1 MLGPG
6 TRLGPYEI
14 QSALG
19 AGGMGEVYRAKDT
32 KLGRDVAIKVLP
44 SSLTSDPE
52 RLARFG
58 REAQVLAS
66 LNHPNIAAIHHLE
79 TTGDAPALVMELVEG
94 ESLADRIAR
103 GPVPID
109 EALPIAK
116 QIAEALEAAHEQ
128 GVIHRDLKPANIKVR
143 PDGTV
148 KVLDFGLAKLA
159 DSNPSSNLS
168 SAGLSMSPT
177 ITSPTLV
184 SGVGVLLG
192 TAAYMSP
199 EQAKGKPADK
209 RSDIWAFGCVLYE
222 MLVGRAVFVGDDV
235 ADTLANVLKAQPD
248 WSLIPQDVSPSVH
261 LLLRRALEKDRS
273 RRLAHLAAAV
283 FALEEAESS
292 PHLAT
297 KDPRRISKPARLAIA
312 AIAVVSLVV
321 AGTAVLLQRSN
332 APQSAPIRVTL
343 RVGPNNSVLA
353 GSGQPVLAVSGDGRR
368 IAYATG
374 EGLYV
379 QELSRFEPTLI
390 YRAEA
395 RQTIASPAFS
405 PDGQFIAFYSVLD
418 QSIHRIEVSGGADVR
433 VCRTSFPYGIAWDRV
448 GIVFGQG
455 EAGIGRCTVAGGQPE
470 QLIRVSAAELADEP
484 QILPDNDHILF
495 TIASREAGVVAP
507 WDTAQVVV
515 QSLKT
520 GERKAVIQGG
530 SGARY
535 VNGRLFYALGAVIF
549 AVPFDVNRLA
559 TTGDAVAVV
568 EGVRRA
574 GVTGVAHY
582 AISSSG
588 TLYYIPGPDTS
599 LVANKLVAIADAT
612 GTATRL
618 PLPARP
624 YSQIRASPDGS
635 RLALL
640 TEDAK
645 EATIWTYS
653 VGSGA
658 ALQRLTIGGR
668 NRFPVWSGDGQ
679 QIAFQSNRDGTPAVF
694 VQRVDGTV
702 PAARL
707 TDPASGEEHIPES
720 WSPDGRQ
727 ILVST
732 LRTGMYELGVLS
744 VGQRTLQSLH
754 VRSVQPIGAVFS
766 PDGRWIAYAT
776 STATGPAAVPDRG
789 IYVQPFP
796 PTGAIYQAPTVGLD
810 FHPAWSARGERL
822 FYVPSNISGKMTSVS
837 VTVTG
842 PHAVTFGQPVTV
854 PATVTGNRTS
864 GSPRAWD
871 VLRDGRFVGLA
882 DAEEPAAANANEIR
896 AVINWF
902 TELQQRVPTR

>member
-1 MLGPG
+1 V
-6 TRLGPYEI
+6 
-14 QSALG
+14 SAIG
-19 AGGMGEVYRAKDT
+19 AGGMGEVYSARDT
-32 KLGRDVAIKVLP
+32 RLKRDVALKILP
-44 SSLTSDPE
+44 ELFASDPD
-52 RLARFG
+52 RIARFQ
-58 REAQVLAS
+58 REAEVLAS
-66 LNHPNIAAIHHLE
+66 LNHPNIAAIHGLE
-79 TTGDAPALVMELVEG
+79 ESEGTRALVMELVDG
-94 ESLADRIAR
+94 ETLADRIAR
-103 GPVPID
+103 GPIPVD

-116 QIAEALEAAHEQ
+116 QIAEALEVAHDQ
-128 GVIHRDLKPANIKVR
+128 GIIHRDLKPANIKVR

-159 DSNPSSNLS
+159 EPSVSTTTGP
-168 SAGLSMSPT
+168 SALSMSPT
-177 ITSPTLV
+177 ITSPAMMT
-184 SGVGVLLG
+184 GVGVLLG

-199 EQAKGKPADK
+199 EQAKGRPADK

-222 MLVGRAVFVGDDV
+222 MLVGRSAFVGDDV

-248 WSLIPQDVSPSVH
+248 WSLIPADVPPPVH
-261 LLLRRALEKDRS
+261 LLLRRALEKDRN
-273 RRLAHLAAAV
+273 RRVADPAAAV
-283 FALEEAESS
+283 FALEEAESV
-292 PHLAT
+292 PHLST
-297 KDPRRISKPARLAIA
+297 KDPRRDSTKRVKFAIA
-312 AIAVVSLVV
+312 AMAVVSLVV
-321 AGTAVLLQRSN
+321 AGTVVWMRRSS

-353 GSGQPVLAVSGDGRR
+353 GSGQPVLAVSADGRR

-395 RQTIASPAFS
+395 RQTIASPTFS

-418 QSIHRIEVSGGADVR
+418 QSIHRIEASGGADVR
-433 VCRTSFPYGIAWDRV
+433 VCRTSFPYGITWDRM
-448 GIVFGQG
+448 GIVFGNG
-455 EAGIGRCTVAGGQPE
+455 NAGIERCAVSAGQPE

-484 QILPDNDHILF
+484 QILPDNDHIVF
-495 TIASREAGVVAP
+495 TVASREEGP
-507 WDTAQVVV
+507 RWDTAQVVV
-515 QSLKT
+515 HSLKT
-520 GERKAVIQGG
+520 GERKAVIHGG
-530 SGARY
+530 SSARY
-535 VNGRLFYALGAVIF
+535 VNGRLFYAVGAVIF

-568 EGVRRA
+568 EGVRRG

-582 AISSSG
+582 AISNSG

-612 GTATRL
+612 GAVTRL
-618 PLPARP
+618 PMPPRP
-624 YSQIRASPDGS
+624 YSQIRASPDGR
-635 RLALL
+635 RLAVS
-640 TEDAK
+640 TEDPN

-668 NRFPVWSGDGQ
+668 NRFPVWSADGQ
-679 QIAFQSNRDGTPAVF
+679 RIAFQSDREGRPAVF

-707 TDPASGEEHIPES
+707 TDPGPSEEHIPES

-727 ILVST
+727 ILVSI
-732 LRTGMYELGVLS
+732 LRSGAYELGVLS
-744 VGQRTLQSLH
+744 VGERTLQSLH
-754 VRSVQPIGAVFS
+754 VRSLQPMGAVFS

-789 IYVQPFP
+789 VYVQPFP

-810 FHPAWSARGERL
+810 FHPSWSANGDRL

-837 VTVTG
+837 LTATG
-842 PHAVTFGQPVTV
+842 SHAVTFGQPVTV

-871 VLRDGRFVGLA
+871 VLPDGRLVGLA
-882 DAEEPAAANANEIR
+882 DAEEPTSGNANDIR
-896 AVINWF
+896 VVINWF
-902 TELQQRVPTR
+902 TELQQLVPTR